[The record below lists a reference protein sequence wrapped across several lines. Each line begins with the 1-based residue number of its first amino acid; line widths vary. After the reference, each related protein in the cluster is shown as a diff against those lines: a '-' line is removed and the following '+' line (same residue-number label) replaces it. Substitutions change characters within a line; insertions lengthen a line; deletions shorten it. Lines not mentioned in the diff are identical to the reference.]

1 MSYNILIVDDS
12 KSMRKV
18 ISKVLQASG
27 FQVGTLMEAENGQE
41 ALGVLEKEWV
51 DIILSDIHMPIMNGV
66 EFLRVLKDQEELKEL
81 PIVFITTES
90 NEERVNEIMSL
101 GANGYIRKP
110 FRPED
115 IRSLLSKIMGE
126 GNGEGMAADDEKCDF

>member
-18 ISKVLQASG
+18 ITKTLLASG
-27 FQVGTLMEAENGQE
+27 FDVGSLMEAENGRE
-41 ALGVLEKEWV
+41 ALDLLEKEWI
-51 DIILSDIHMPIMNGV
+51 DLILSDIHMPIMNGV
-66 EFLRVLKDQEELKEL
+66 EMLRVLKGQNELREL

-90 NEERVNEIMSL
+90 NEERVNEILSM

-115 IRSLLSKIMGE
+115 IRSLLGKIMGE
-126 GNGEGMAADDEKCDF
+126 ADGMGSSDEECDF